1 MPALATLGTAALF
14 FCVLLSSANSSAA
27 SNPDDV
33 YLIEMVAF
41 VDGRATGRDAASNLP
56 GSEQWRNPEQLSYP
70 ERLKFLRGNDS
81 QRIELAAQSEAGDTA
96 VPFMQLLR
104 VSDSAIAEIANK
116 LRTRSAFR
124 VVFEGSWLQELT
136 DRERAPAVPIVGG
149 KRFSPWYELM
159 GSVTFSK
166 ERYLHIT
173 TDLWFS
179 EFVDRGSYAPDEPW
193 YVSQASEIPLPSPP
207 GISEGGAARSDYRAA
222 RTYTL
227 REFRRL
233 KRGQLNYL
241 DHPVFGAIVKVSR
254 YRPNQAAQTA
264 AP

>member
-1 MPALATLGTAALF
+1 
-14 FCVLLSSANSSAA
+14 N
-27 SNPDDV
+27 
-33 YLIEMVAF
+33 Y
-41 VDGRATGRDAASNLP
+41 
-56 GSEQWRNPEQLSYP
+56 PEQLA
-70 ERLKFLRGNDS
+70 FLRGDANQQVD
-81 QRIELAAQSEAGDTA
+81 LAALNESGNTA
-96 VPFMQLLR
+96 LPFMQLLQMN
-104 VSDSAIAEIANK
+104 DSTMAEIANT
-116 LRTRSAFR
+116 LRTRSAYR

-149 KRFSPWYELM
+149 ARFSPWYELM

-179 EFVDRGSYAPDEPW
+179 EFVERGSYAPDEPW
-193 YVSQASEIPLPSPP
+193 YVSQASEIPLPVPP
-207 GISEGGAARSDYRAA
+207 GINEGGAERSDYRAL

-227 REFRRL
+227 QEFRRL

-254 YRPNQAAQTA
+254 YRPEQSAKRA
-264 AP
+264 APADPEAAAPAP